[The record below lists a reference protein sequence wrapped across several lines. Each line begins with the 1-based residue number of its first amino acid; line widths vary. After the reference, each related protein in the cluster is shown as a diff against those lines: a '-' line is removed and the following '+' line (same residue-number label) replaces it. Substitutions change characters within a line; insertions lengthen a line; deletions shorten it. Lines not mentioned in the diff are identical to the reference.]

1 MLEAAAGIVGSK
13 AGGSMGAALDNS
25 IALTKQFDMSG
36 GKHPAAAAGGSTG
49 NGNVYLNAGSNNE
62 LQLLGGHKASIVS

>member
-1 MLEAAAGIVGSK
+1 MLEAAAGLVGSK
-13 AGGSMGAALDNS
+13 AGGSMSAALDNS
-25 IALTKQFDMSG
+25 IALTKQYDMSG
-36 GKHPAAAAGGSTG
+36 KNPDAAAGGSTG